1 MANTITVNTQLDG
14 GRKLLLRIDIAGD
27 GTGEETNTVLVDA
40 SALNETF
47 DGLAVTDFRIDEYIA
62 NFIGFSA
69 TLNWDAT
76 ANVQALAI
84 PEGDSGFDFMAR
96 NHPIINRAGAGK
108 TGDLLITTVGLG
120 AGDTGTLLLNCS
132 KRVT

>member
-84 PEGDSGFDFMAR
+84 PEGDSGFDFMPR